1 MVREHCN
8 KKPLHSSA
16 APEKGTG
23 RAMGL
28 ANKVCEGELVVLTEG
43 GGTGAEGAG
52 CAGRL
57 SNTFLRESTSSWK
70 GS

>member
-8 KKPLHSSA
+8 RKPLHSSA
-16 APEKGTG
+16 APENGAG

-28 ANKVCEGELVVLTEG
+28 ANTVCEGELVVLTE

-57 SNTFLRESTSSWK
+57 NNTFLRESMSSWK